1 MSQAP
6 DFVRIVLALVQETQ
20 PAFTPDQSASVE
32 QHIRQ
37 DWGGKRPY
45 IAAHAPALRDARE
58 KVRQQ
63 IGTRPDAEIIREH
76 GISRS
81 TLYRWIKK

>member
-20 PAFTPDQSASVE
+20 PAFTAEQSARIE
-32 QHIRQ
+32 KHIRH

-45 IAAHAPALRDARE
+45 IAAHAPAMREARE

-63 IGTRPDAEIIREH
+63 IGTRPDAEIISEH

>member
-1 MSQAP
+1 MSHAP
-6 DFVRIVLALVQETQ
+6 DFLRIVLARVRETQ
-20 PAFTPDQSASVE
+20 PAYTAEQSAQDE
-32 QHIRQ
+32 QHIRHK
-37 DWGGKRPY
+37 WGGKRPY
-45 IAAHAPALRDARE
+45 IAAHAPAMRIARE

-63 IGTRPDAEIIREH
+63 IGTRPDAEIISEH